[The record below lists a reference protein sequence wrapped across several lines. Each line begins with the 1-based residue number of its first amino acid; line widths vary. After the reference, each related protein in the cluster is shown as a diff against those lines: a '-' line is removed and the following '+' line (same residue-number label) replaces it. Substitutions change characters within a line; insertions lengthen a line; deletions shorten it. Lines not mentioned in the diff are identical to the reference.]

1 MFKHN
6 IDLDISWIPRKRNEL
21 ADKSSKTINYED
33 WYVIADLFDRQT
45 VGSSDDRK
53 VCLRKESEN
62 NEIQLK
68 TYLPGALDWVNKRN

>member
-1 MFKHN
+1 M
-6 IDLDISWIPRKRNEL
+6 
-21 ADKSSKTINYED
+21 
-33 WYVIADLFDRQT
+33 IADLFDRQT

-62 NEIQLK
+62 NVIQLK